1 MSNKREGIG
10 MFCGAFRKTLG
21 LLLVALGVGI
31 VLAIILPVW
40 AWIAIIAICVV
51 ILGIYWFLC

>member
-1 MSNKREGIG
+1 